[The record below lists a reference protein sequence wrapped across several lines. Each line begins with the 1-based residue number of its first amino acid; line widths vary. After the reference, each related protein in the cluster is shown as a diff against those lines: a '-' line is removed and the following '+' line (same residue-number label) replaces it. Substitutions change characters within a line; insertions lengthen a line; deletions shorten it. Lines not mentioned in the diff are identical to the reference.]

1 MLKTWRTLGEIL
13 VFIYIRIQKKLLQV
27 SVKGYCHNRITELAS
42 DSGSKQAKSKVSFFN
57 VLLSELPPES
67 ATHI

>member
-1 MLKTWRTLGEIL
+1 MLKTWRIPGELL
-13 VFIYIRIQKKLLQV
+13 VFVYIRIQKKLVQI
-27 SVKGYCHNRITELAS
+27 SVKGYCHNRLAKLAS
-42 DSGSKQAKSKVSFFN
+42 DSGGKQAKGKVSFFN